1 MAYNLTSGQ
10 VALGLAETGV
20 CLSAATIQRY
30 ARSGRIPSKPTPG
43 GRYRYDLAE
52 VLRALADVSAE
63 RSLTRPTL
71 LGGFGLG
78 PAAADSP
85 ASTLSRAVTAHAS
98 ESLAGGLRGDGT
110 GNEDPAGIPAA
121 LREQFRQ
128 SARCAVALA
137 GEGGFLDPPDLE

>member
-1 MAYNLTSGQ
+1 VAYTLTSGQ
-10 VALGLAETGV
+10 VALRLAETGV

-71 LGGFGLG
+71 LGGLGHG

-85 ASTLSRAVTAHAS
+85 ASTLSRAVTAHGS
-98 ESLAGGLRGDGT
+98 ESLACRPTGDAAGDADAAGL
-110 GNEDPAGIPAA
+110 PAA

-128 SARCAVALA
+128 SARCAVAMA
-137 GEGGFLDPPDLE
+137 

>member
-1 MAYNLTSGQ
+1 MLDYTLTSGQ
-10 VALGLAETGV
+10 VALRLADTGV

-52 VLRALADVSAE
+52 VLRALADVSAT

-71 LGGFGLG
+71 TGGIGLG
-78 PAAADSP
+78 PEAPDSP
-85 ASTLSRAVTAHAS
+85 ASTLSRAITGHGNESHAS
-98 ESLAGGLRGDGT
+98 RKADDGT
-110 GNEDPAGIPAA
+110 GDGDPRGMPAA
-121 LREQFRQ
+121 LREQFRR

-137 GEGGFLDPPDLE
+137 

>member
-1 MAYNLTSGQ
+1 MAYTLTSGQ
-10 VALGLAETGV
+10 VALRLADSGV

-52 VLRALADVSAE
+52 VLRALTDLSAE
-63 RSLTRPTL
+63 RSLNRRSL
-71 LGGFGLG
+71 AGGIGLG
-78 PAAADSP
+78 PESADSP
-85 ASTLSRAVTAHAS
+85 ASTLSRAITAHGNESQAS
-98 ESLAGGLRGDGT
+98 RQTDDGT
-110 GNEDPAGIPAA
+110 GDGKPWGVPAA

-137 GEGGFLDPPDLE
+137 

>member
-1 MAYNLTSGQ
+1 MAYTLTSGQ
-10 VALGLAETGV
+10 VAVRLAETGV

-30 ARSGRIPSKPTPG
+30 ARSGRIPSRPTPG

-71 LGGFGLG
+71 LGGLGLG

-85 ASTLSRAVTAHAS
+85 ASTLGRAVTAHGS
-98 ESLAGGLRGDGT
+98 ESLACRPTGDAAGDADAAGL
-110 GNEDPAGIPAA
+110 PAA

-128 SARCAVALA
+128 SARCAVAMA
-137 GEGGFLDPPDLE
+137 